1 MANRKNYP
9 GWYEETIMKVEMATG
24 IKKHLADILADKR
37 EFGLKKYEEES
48 YQISEG
54 NSLNVNIKK
63 HAKEEVVDL
72 LNYLLHMAIMR
83 KLNGTNILTSS
94 LDDMI
99 KTCQDLY
106 EEIDRVKLKE
116 FD

>member
-1 MANRKNYP
+1 MLNCKNYP
-9 GWYEETIMKVEMATG
+9 DWYEDTIIKVELATG
-24 IKKHLADILADKR
+24 VKKELADILSEKR
-37 EFGLKKYEEES
+37 AFGIEKYKDAS
-48 YQISEG
+48 YQISEE
-54 NSLNVNIKK
+54 NSLSVDIKK

-83 KLNGTNILTSS
+83 KLSNASILTPK

-106 EEIDRVKLKE
+106 EEIDKVDLRYLY
-116 FD
+116 